1 LIKPFLSKSQLLT
14 GYFDRALNYPRSLS
28 WLETLEG
35 KRQLVLPLEPV
46 NMQTST
52 QAEELPLFSV
62 GDRVQVIKGCCK
74 GHVSTIENIDQTLK
88 HSVQLK
94 SGGRYSPSFLE
105 LVIDTPE
112 EQIAA
117 IYKEGP
123 IAPDGCW
130 IETGKI
136 KGKEFRQA
144 WYRSRSPCFPP
155 IRGSTQVKSRY
166 LGVAGGDKHREA
178 KKAIERREKIR
189 KLKKQI
195 KTCEVT

>member
-1 LIKPFLSKSQLLT
+1 VVVESRTIPEGWLPVLIDGK
-14 GYFDRALNYPRSLS
+14 NYPLGFPICE
-28 WLETLEG
+28 LTI
-35 KRQLVLPLEPV
+35 VLPSLDS
-46 NMQTST
+46 TS
-52 QAEELPLFSV
+52 
-62 GDRVQVIKGCCK
+62 
-74 GHVSTIENIDQTLK
+74 
-88 HSVQLK
+88 
-94 SGGRYSPSFLE
+94 
-105 LVIDTPE
+105 E

-117 IYKEGP
+117 IKREGP